1 MACRRDLLPRAGN
14 VGRFASSGLNEYMV
28 AFPVKKRIGIALS
41 GGATRG
47 LAHIGVLKALEDH
60 HIRPDCLSGSSIGA
74 FAAVLYA
81 FGVPVKEMRRVGQGM
96 TPLNVSKLKLS
107 RYALFSNE
115 ELGKLILAEI
125 GKARIED
132 AKIPLAIMATD
143 IGSGEKIVLRR
154 GEVAP
159 AVMASS
165 ATPGIYMPVRIDGR
179 MLMDGGIVEDVPI
192 SPLRTM
198 GAEKVIAVNL
208 SAERKYNKPNDI
220 IDILFNAFDIAI
232 DENTKEQVRDADV
245 LIEPRLSDFPRMD
258 TSQIDALIAEGYRA
272 AKERIERIRAVLERP
287 SAS

>member
-1 MACRRDLLPRAGN
+1 
-14 VGRFASSGLNEYMV
+14 
-28 AFPVKKRIGIALS
+28 
-41 GGATRG
+41 
-47 LAHIGVLKALEDH
+47 
-60 HIRPDCLSGSSIGA
+60 
-74 FAAVLYA
+74 
-81 FGVPVKEMRRVGQGM
+81 M
-96 TPLNVSKLKLS
+96 TPLNVSKLNLS

-192 SPLRTM
+192 SPLRVM

-208 SAERKYNKPNDI
+208 SAERKYIKPNDI

-232 DENTKEQVRDADV
+232 DENTKVQVRDADV

-272 AKERIERIRAVLERP
+272 AKERIKKIRAVLK
-287 SAS
+287 